1 MVDVGIKARNVI
13 DGKLISVTVELRDP
27 NEVKIYKKFLED
39 EEAFKK
45 CPHCGQS
52 NTVGKDDL
60 RLRID
65 SPLSN
70 NHLLSAA
77 TPLIRCDHCGEE
89 ITLSMLD
96 YSCFPSVTAFLA
108 KLRNAYNL
116 KKKEKKSNG

>member
-1 MVDVGIKARNVI
+1 MVITKGDVYGILVI
-13 DGKLISVTVELRDP
+13 KDGVSSIG
-27 NEVKIYKKFLED
+27 

-52 NTVGKDDL
+52 NTVCKDDL

-70 NHLLSAA
+70 NQLLSAA
-77 TPLIRCDHCGEE
+77 TPLIHCDHCGEE

-96 YSCFPSVTAFLA
+96 YSCFPSVIAFLA

>member
-1 MVDVGIKARNVI
+1 MNKVRIRAADKHEGN
-13 DGKLISVTVELRDP
+13 LISVTIQITDPEEL
-27 NEVKIYKKFLED
+27 KIYKKFLEG

-77 TPLIRCDHCGEE
+77 TPLIHCDHCGEE
-89 ITLSMLD
+89 ITLSMID